1 MRHNLPVTQRE
12 HDYPADATLLSTT
25 DADSRVTYANAA
37 FLAVSGF
44 EREELLGQPHN
55 VVRHPDMP
63 VEAFAD
69 MWATLKKG
77 RSWTALV
84 KNRRKD
90 GDHYWVR
97 ANVTPMMR
105 NGRVVGYMSV
115 RTKPGRDEVAATEAL
130 YRRFREQKQGALGFH
145 QGLVV
150 RTGLWRWASC
160 LQTLRVRARLLA
172 PVLVSGVLALTAAAL
187 LGLQGP
193 ALAAMAGVLLALGGA
208 SAWWL
213 ERQIAAPLGL
223 LERQALSVAAGQPGQ
238 NVNLDRVDEIGT
250 ILRSVNQAGL
260 NLRSLVDDVAEQVQG
275 VGGTSGQ
282 ISEGND
288 ALSARTEQTSAN
300 LEETAASME
309 QITANVRAN
318 ADTAR
323 QAAELAGLAS
333 AAAGQG
339 GQVVGEVVTTMST
352 ISSSSRQIADII
364 GVIDGIAF
372 QTNILALNAAVE
384 AARAGDQGRG
394 FAVVASEVRSLAKR
408 SADAAREIKSLIHDS
423 VQKVQD
429 GATLVD
435 TAGRTM
441 ESIVAQVRE
450 VTALIHDISQAT
462 SEQAAGV
469 AQVSEAV
476 SQLEQMTQQ
485 NASLV
490 ERAADSAADLHDRAG
505 RLGDAIGV
513 FARTGAAA
521 AVHR

>member
-1 MRHNLPVTQRE
+1 MRSNQPVTQRE
-12 HDYPADATLLSTT
+12 HDYPGDATLLSTT
-25 DADSRVTYANAA
+25 DPDSRVTYANAA

-44 EREELLGQPHN
+44 ERDELLGQPHN

-69 MWATLKKG
+69 MWDTLKKG

-97 ANVTPMMR
+97 ANVTPMRR
-105 NGRVVGYMSV
+105 NGQVTGYMSV
-115 RTKPGRDEVAATEAL
+115 RTKPRREEVAAAEAL
-130 YRRFREQKQGALGFH
+130 YKRFREGAAGSLGFH
-145 QGLVV
+145 QGLVI
-150 RTGLWRWASC
+150 RTGAWRWLSC
-160 LQTLRVRARLLA
+160 LQTLGVRARLGA
-172 PVLVSGVLALTAAAL
+172 PLLLTGALTMVAAAAL
-187 LGLQGP
+187 GMQGA
-193 ALAAMAGVLLALGGA
+193 ALAGLGATVAVLGGL
-208 SAWWL
+208 SGWWL
-213 ERQIAAPLGL
+213 TCQIARPLAQ
-223 LERQALSVAAGQPGQ
+223 LERQALSVAAGQPGENIQ
-238 NVNLDRVDEIGT
+238 LDRVDEIGT

-260 NLRSLVDDVAEQVQG
+260 NLRSLVDDVAEQVRG
-275 VGGTSGQ
+275 VGQASEQ
-282 ISEGND
+282 IAAGND

-323 QAAELAGLAS
+323 QAADLAGRAS

-339 GQVVGEVVTTMST
+339 GEVVGQVVSTMST

-384 AARAGDQGRG
+384 AARAGEQGRG

-408 SADAAREIKSLIHDS
+408 SAEAAREIKSLIHDS

-429 GATLVD
+429 GAALVD
-435 TAGRTM
+435 SAGQSM
-441 ESIVAQVRE
+441 AAIVAQVQS
-450 VTALIHDISQAT
+450 VTALINDISEAT
-462 SEQAAGV
+462 SEQSSGV
-469 AQVSEAV
+469 AQVGDAV
-476 SQLEQMTQQ
+476 SELDEMTQQ
-485 NASLV
+485 NALLV
-490 ERAADSAADLHDRAG
+490 EQAASSAADLHARAS
-505 RLGDAIGV
+505 RLSEAIGV
-513 FARTGAAA
+513 FARRASPAPRGL
-521 AVHR
+521 